1 MEDIRTYWEQM
12 QIMRTFVFEMEK
24 TMQPFCSHKDL
35 TMLQVKVLVVLQ
47 EYGAQTVSNIA
58 KLTNTAGANTS
69 VLCKKMEKDGLV
81 LRERDPEDER
91 QVIVA
96 LTPLGDSIVKEFTVD
111 CQRQVEQIH
120 MQMTI
125 EEAQT
130 INKGIQ
136 AILDILA
143 RMQNNE
149 EVQNEERSPK

>member
-24 TMQPFCSHKDL
+24 VMQPFCTHNEL
-35 TMLQVKVLVVLQ
+35 TMMQLKVLVVLQ

-58 KLTNTAGANTS
+58 KLTNMAGANTS

-96 LTPLGDSIVKEFTVD
+96 LTPLGQNIVKEFTIN
-111 CQRQVEQIH
+111 CQKQVEEIH
-120 MQMTI
+120 FEMTSQ
-125 EEAQT
+125 EAET
-130 INKGIQ
+130 INKGVQ
-136 AILDILA
+136 TILA
-143 RMQNNE
+143 VLERMQNNKE
-149 EVQNEERSPK
+149 AQNEERSTK